1 MKHYILKTALILFLI
16 ASKLLSATEVIEF
29 KHQDGDMTLKVR
41 EAIEKSKDKDIK
53 LIFEKGVYSFRS
65 DYALGKF
72 LYITN
77 HGNGFKKIV
86 FNFSGFNSVE
96 IDGQGSEFMFHG
108 TIAPFVFEDCQ
119 KIKVTNLTVD
129 WDIPFVFQADVLAIN
144 KEEGYMDVKPYTEGF
159 SWNLSKGRII
169 FPGIDNFEYN
179 SLGSTLPHNKET
191 KAIDYGAWDMHLNPE
206 YVEKLPKG
214 NLRIHQKHM
223 KHLPRVGTVLNS
235 KGDREKDRYAPA
247 FLARR
252 SKHIDF
258 DNVII
263 HHALGMGFLFE
274 RCEDIN
280 IVNSGVYIREGSDR
294 MISSTADA
302 THFANCKGNVL
313 IENCRIEG
321 MYDDGTNVHGTYV
334 EVIKV
339 INEKTV
345 QVALKHFE
353 QMGFQFADKGDAVWF
368 IQQPNPQ
375 RGSEGIVESVYVIN
389 ERFREIT
396 FSENVPPN
404 LKAGDI
410 LENKTWNPVF
420 TMRGNVIRD
429 HRARNII
436 IKTPK
441 RIVIEDNDLS
451 SMMSSIMLRGETFFW
466 FESGNVEDVII
477 RNNRFEHCAY
487 GGPEH
492 AVLKVSPR
500 LGKTF
505 DQTMQYDRNIVFENN
520 TIKTFDNRIVWADR
534 VDGLIINN
542 NTIKQTDNEKQQ
554 FPDAPLFDLEHC
566 LNVEIMNNTYDG
578 NCENS
583 LKADT
588 VSRKTLKI
596 KKNKGFK
603 NLKP

>member
-16 ASKLLSATEVIEF
+16 SSKFLSATEVIEF
-29 KHQDGDMTLKVR
+29 KNQDGDMTLKVR

-77 HGNGFKKIV
+77 HGNGFKKIA

-96 IDGQGSEFMFHG
+96 IDGQGSEFLFHG

-179 SLGSTLPHNKET
+179 SLGSTLPHNKKT
-191 KAIDYGAWDMHLNPE
+191 KAVDYGAWDMHLNPE

-252 SKHIDF
+252 SNHINF

-280 IVNSGVYIREGSDR
+280 IVNSGVYIRDGSDR
-294 MISSTADA
+294 VISSTADA

-321 MYDDGTNVHGTYV
+321 MYDDGTNVRGTYV

-375 RGSEGIVESVYVIN
+375 RALEGIVESVYVIN
-389 ERFREIT
+389 EKFREIT
-396 FSENVPPN
+396 FTENVPSN

-505 DQTMQYDRNIVFENN
+505 DQTMPYDRNIVFENN

-534 VDGLIINN
+534 VDGLIIRN
-542 NTIKQTDNEKQQ
+542 NTIKQTDTEKQQ

-566 LNVEIMNNTYDG
+566 MNVEIMNNTYDG

-583 LKADT
+583 LKADA
-588 VSRKTLKI
+588 VSMKTLKI

-603 NLKP
+603 NLK